1 MSGFLGNDGSALAG
15 GLNPS
20 GVVAGLNLDGSGNL
34 KTVAAG
40 SPSETP
46 VNLNQ
51 INGAALANTNP
62 LFIDLVRL
70 LGAALSAANPL
81 PAQLSQG
88 GAVLAASNPLFVA
101 QSQNGAVLSAT
112 NPEINISNIQQL
124 ILNGQA
130 FNFSTGKVAAAA
142 NMAGQFW
149 VPASSSKNV
158 LIWSVRT
165 GYSNANQMEQF
176 DYITA
181 QDTNITAGTNASANA
196 LNLKGGGAAPASG
209 ATLYY
214 NGGVAGPS
222 GTPLDFLP
230 TPFTTNV
237 ELLSSGMFLL
247 IPAGTAGGIAVYSVT
262 TATGSWSFTV
272 RTVEF

>member
-1 MSGFLGNDGSALAG
+1 MSGFLGSDGSALAG

-20 GVVAGLNLDGSGNL
+20 GVAQGLSVDATGKLNVNASVSSGPTNI
-34 KTVAAG
+34 T
-40 SPSETP
+40 
-46 VNLNQ
+46 Q
-51 INGAALANTNP
+51 INGAT
-62 LFIDLVRL
+62 
-70 LGAALSAANPL
+70 LS
-81 PAQLSQG
+81 
-88 GAVLAASNPLFVA
+88 ASNPLFVA

-124 ILNGQA
+124 ILNGAA
-130 FNFSTGKVAAAA
+130 FNYSTGKIAAAV

-165 GYSNANQMEQF
+165 GYSNANQSEQF

-181 QDTNITAGTNASANA
+181 QDTNITAGTNASANV

-237 ELLSSGMFLL
+237 ELLSPGMFLL

-262 TATGSWSFTV
+262 TATGSWVFTV